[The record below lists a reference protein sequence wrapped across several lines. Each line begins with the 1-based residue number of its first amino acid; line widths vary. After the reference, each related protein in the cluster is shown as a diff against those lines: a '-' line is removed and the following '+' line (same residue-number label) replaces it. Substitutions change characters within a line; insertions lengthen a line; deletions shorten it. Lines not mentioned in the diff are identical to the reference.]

1 VKGEIMD
8 RKIGFIGGGRIV
20 RIFLEV
26 WKRDKRKLNNIV
38 VSDSNPEL
46 LGKLQD
52 RFPEIT
58 ASPDNSGPARQEV
71 VFLALH
77 PPAVK
82 DTLERLKGLFPYG
95 AVLVSLAPRITT
107 QMLSS
112 MTGLENIA
120 RMIPNAPAI
129 VGEGYNPV
137 AFSPGFSKDAR
148 KEFLKLI
155 KPLGDS
161 PEVDEGKLE
170 AYAII
175 TAMGPT
181 YLWFQLTELYELAKS
196 FGLSEKES
204 AKAISKMTKG
214 AVKALFDSGLRPE
227 EVADLVPVK
236 PIGEEE
242 EGIRNI
248 YRSKLTALYGKLK
261 G

>member
-1 VKGEIMD
+1 MD
-8 RKIGFIGGGRIV
+8 RKIGFIGGGRIT

-26 WKRDKRKLNNIV
+26 WKRDKQKLNNIV
-38 VSDSNPEL
+38 VSDSNSEL

-58 ASPDNSGPARQEV
+58 TSPGDNSGPAKQDIV
-71 VFLALH
+71 YIALH

-82 DTLERLKGLFPYG
+82 DTLEELKGSFSSN
-95 AVLVSLAPRITT
+95 AVLVSLAPRITV

-112 MTGLENIA
+112 MTGIA
-120 RMIPNAPAI
+120 KIIRMIPNAPSI

-137 AFSPGFSKDAR
+137 VFSSGFSKEAR

-181 YLWFQLTELYELAKS
+181 YLWFQLTELNELAKS
-196 FGLSEKES
+196 FGLSEKEA

-236 PIGEEE
+236 LIGEEE
-242 EGIRNI
+242 QGIRDI